1 MLSDLEVASDC
12 LGSVGSL
19 SLRWLLPSEER
30 VGRRD
35 REVKTEGGEDFPSSS
50 HASLNRPTRL
60 VAESHQSLGKRMRK
74 RET

>member
-12 LGSVGSL
+12 LGSVESL

-35 REVKTEGGEDFPSSS
+35 GEVKREGGENFPSSP

-60 VAESHQSLGKRMRK
+60 VAESHQSLGKRMKK